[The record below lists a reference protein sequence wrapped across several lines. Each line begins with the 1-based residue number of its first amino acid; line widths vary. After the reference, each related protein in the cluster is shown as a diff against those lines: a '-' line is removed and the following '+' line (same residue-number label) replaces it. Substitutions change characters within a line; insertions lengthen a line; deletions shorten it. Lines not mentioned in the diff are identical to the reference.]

1 MQFASPLHIRRTGDD
16 RPVDGLLQYVLRM
29 SGLHQAGVCL
39 LAILVSIL
47 NLIPIELQRRMIDDA
62 ISVGQLNLLIWLAGI
77 YVAVIVSHKFAKGL
91 LGLYQGWLSESA
103 ILYTRRHLLGLYCER
118 AESQEAKPGE
128 AVSIINSEVDKLG
141 GFVGEGLSQAV
152 ANLAMLCGVLGY
164 MLIVEPSIALI
175 GAGLLVPQVL
185 LVPLLQRRL
194 NVLIEERLS
203 QMRDL
208 GEQITS
214 ATACD
219 DDQTRERLQHIFSN
233 RMSFFFWKFLM
244 KGLLNLLNQLAPL
257 GVLLWAGWLVIEG
270 ETTVGVVVAFI
281 SGFERIA
288 GPVRGLLS
296 LYRTAKQAAV
306 QHRLIAEWM

>member
-1 MQFASPLHIRRTGDD
+1 MLFASPMQIRRTGDD
-16 RPVDGLLQYVLRM
+16 RPVDGLFQYVVRM
-29 SGLHQAGVCL
+29 SGMHQIGVCV
-39 LAILVSIL
+39 LAIVVSML
-47 NLIPIELQRRMIDDA
+47 NLVPIELQRRMIDDA
-62 ISVGQLNLLIWLAGI
+62 VSAGQLDLLISLAAI
-77 YVAVIVSHKFAKGL
+77 YVVVMLSHKLAKGF
-91 LGLYQGWLSESA
+91 LGLYQAWLSESA

-118 AESQEAKPGE
+118 AESRDAKPGE
-128 AVSIINSEVDKLG
+128 AVSIINAEVDKLG
-141 GFVGEGLSQAV
+141 GFVGEGPSQAV

-164 MLIVEPSIALI
+164 MLLVEPRIALI
-175 GAGLLVPQVL
+175 GAGLLIPQVV

-203 QMRDL
+203 HLREL
-208 GEQITS
+208 GEQIAS
-214 ATACD
+214 EDACD
-219 DDQTRERLQHIFSN
+219 DDQTRERLRQIFAN